1 MFTFFGQKAHFI
13 LNSFQM
19 KVILKDFFSNTN
31 AGDCKNMGQQHR
43 RVVKRQR
50 RKAYLDR
57 QKAKVQVAIKK
68 AAAKK

>member
-1 MFTFFGQKAHFI
+1 
-13 LNSFQM
+13 
-19 KVILKDFFSNTN
+19 
-31 AGDCKNMGQQHR
+31 MGQQHR